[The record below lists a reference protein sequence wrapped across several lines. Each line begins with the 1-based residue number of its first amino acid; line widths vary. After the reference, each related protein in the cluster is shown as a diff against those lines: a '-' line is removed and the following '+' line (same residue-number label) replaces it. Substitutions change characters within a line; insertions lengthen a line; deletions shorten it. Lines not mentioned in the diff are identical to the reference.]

1 MIGRVSKVI
10 ITAAVCGSRPTKEM
24 NPATPY
30 TPAEI
35 AQAALECGRAGAA
48 IAHIHVRDP
57 QTGAPESRVELFAEV
72 LERIRAA
79 SDMLVNLTTSG
90 LDIVG
95 PDAGARRLEP
105 VGLKPEIC
113 SLDVGSVNFR
123 DRLFANPPQWVEEAA
138 RAMRATG
145 VKPEIELFDVG
156 HVDQAHA
163 LIGAGLIAEPPW
175 FQLCMGVQWGIPA
188 TAENLLF
195 MRGKLPPGA
204 QWSVLGVGRG
214 QLPMIALGLLLGG
227 HVRVGFEDNLYI
239 RKGVLARSNAEFV
252 EQAARL
258 ARELQREVASPA
270 EARAI
275 LGI

>member
-1 MIGRVSKVI
+1 MSKAI
-10 ITAAVCGSRPTKEM
+10 ITAAVCGSQPTKEM
-24 NPATPY
+24 HPATPY

-35 AQAALECGRAGAA
+35 AQAALECWRAGAA
-48 IAHIHVRDP
+48 VAHIHVRDP
-57 QTGAPESRVELFAEV
+57 RTGAPDSRAALFAEV
-72 LERIRAA
+72 LERIRAV

-90 LDIVG
+90 LNIAG

-105 VGLKPEIC
+105 VGLKPDIC

-138 RAMRATG
+138 RTMRAAG
-145 VKPEIELFDVG
+145 VKPEIEVFDVG
-156 HVDQAHA
+156 HIDQARS
-163 LIGAGLIAEPPW
+163 LIDADLIAQPPW
-175 FQLCMGVQWGIPA
+175 FQLCMGVRWGIPA

-195 MRGKLPPGA
+195 MRSKLPPGA
-204 QWSVLGVGRG
+204 QWSVLGVGRA

-239 RKGVLARSNAEFV
+239 RKGILARSNAEFV
-252 EQAARL
+252 EQAVRL
-258 ARELQREVASPA
+258 ARELQCEVASPA
-270 EARAI
+270 ETRRI